1 MAYKG
6 MGGTVKVPKKIKTPV
21 GTEEKLIYA
30 NDEEIE
36 MLRQAGGSGAMTP
49 YGGVRSYYGP
59 NDDSGQS
66 TASSSGGFN
75 PSANYTDNTHTTI
88 SKTGGNQGQGG
99 SIGNLNDNDDN
110 RRSRPPRDNDN
121 DNNRP
126 PPMPR
131 FNPPSSETREFTG
144 ENVNL
149 LDLYD
154 NREDL
159 ENYLSDKRER
169 TYTETRTVPSGYSN
183 SGQKYTVTITEKGD
197 PRANKIPD
205 DFQFK
210 RDRDNN
216 IIGWIDDDGNV
227 QHDDNN
233 QWHVDETGKYFFV
246 GEDALFGAGGE
257 GSTTIID
264 AEGKRK
270 TVGARTYAQLLGY
283 DEDLL
288 QKAIDD
294 RQARVDEMAGRQEYY
309 GGVYNPG
316 TGEFTGGLEQ
326 DYYGRADTYLDD
338 YNRLIRESEG
348 DTRTARLEID
358 RGRDLA
364 GEQERLAR
372 DSEFYRGLQADTEA
386 VQRDVRGYRGRIAE
400 LAEGTGSRVSPI
412 RGSLY
417 NQQSEQI
424 DAEASAQKASLQQ
437 MMASRGISPYSPVA
451 VRMLNAI
458 DQDASQK
465 KREARRTSLFDAMNI
480 RQQEDASR
488 SNLYAQSAGLTG
500 AELGAIMQRG
510 SIRGQRLGAL
520 GQAQNARMS
529 SAGGYLGIA
538 DALMRQA
545 GMQGAMSGQM
555 FQRGSYFGQVANEL
569 NKTRMAEAM
578 DRQYGQENK
587 QSAGLSLQLSKY
599 GMDKQADLAEKLA
612 EIQANFAQGSGSG
625 VGAYSSGGRRS
636 LLGSLAG
643 GVAGYFLGGGNPYA
657 VMTGASLG
665 GDLLKI

>member
-49 YGGVRSYYGP
+49 YGGVRSYYDQSTG
-59 NDDSGQS
+59 GQQS
-66 TASSSGGFN
+66 TATDTKPDQGAFETRHEVIANRKSS
-75 PSANYTDNTHTTI
+75 PSD
-88 SKTGGNQGQGG
+88 S
-99 SIGNLNDNDDN
+99 
-110 RRSRPPRDNDN
+110 DN

-131 FNPPSSETREFTG
+131 FNPPSTETKEFTG
-144 ENVNL
+144 DNVNL

-159 ENYLSDKRER
+159 ENYLSDKREK

-257 GSTTIID
+257 GTTTIID

-309 GGVYNPG
+309 GGVYNPE

-358 RGRDLA
+358 RARDLA

-488 SNLYAQSAGLTG
+488 SNLYAQSAGITG

-510 SIRGQRLGAL
+510 AIRGQRMGAL
-520 GQAQNARMS
+520 GQAQNARAG

-538 DALMRQA
+538 DLRMRQA

-555 FQRGSYFGQVANEL
+555 FQRGTYFGQVANEL

-636 LLGSLAG
+636 LLGALAG
-643 GVAGYFLGGGNPYA
+643 GVAGSALFPGNPYA
-657 VMTGASLG
+657 TMAGASLG
-665 GDLLKI
+665 SQLLPF